1 MNFRNHFKAL
11 AQHLAQR
18 GPSGASVWWLRES
31 LRGIYGRLRLRREP
45 TTPRVCDVLLIHPSE
60 KSRRQGRKTT
70 LLAELRGAGL
80 IVEETVATD
89 NKEAL
94 RQRRLRPP
102 LYSVPLPLYLSAARA
117 ADLLANYKA
126 KVILTERNG
135 WPTSTFL
142 RAFRDS
148 DTRIIHLA
156 HGVLSDQSSRLRY
169 HDYDYYAVFGRSSL
183 DYLRKGKPGF
193 GDTLA
198 LLAGPYFPL
207 PEKREV
213 VPESR
218 CLLFVGAGPEEEK
231 TAAYRHSC
239 DLALSWLKKHPEWKL
254 WVRPHPRGSGQPWC
268 NIAKTHPSIRLRPKG
283 ESLDH
288 ALSDVVAVWS
298 GYTTAII
305 DCAIA
310 GVPVLVLGRYADYF
324 QCDLYGIPRLSSAED
339 LDIAMARVLTE
350 PSLWQESLGIFARYH
365 VENLEQPVSS
375 LATVIIELARGG
387 TPRNS
392 IPSP

>member
-231 TAAYRHSC
+231 
-239 DLALSWLKKHPEWKL
+239 
-254 WVRPHPRGSGQPWC
+254 QP
-268 NIAKTHPSIRLRPKG
+268 L
-283 ESLDH
+283 
-288 ALSDVVAVWS
+288 
-298 GYTTAII
+298 
-305 DCAIA
+305 
-310 GVPVLVLGRYADYF
+310 
-324 QCDLYGIPRLSSAED
+324 
-339 LDIAMARVLTE
+339 
-350 PSLWQESLGIFARYH
+350 
-365 VENLEQPVSS
+365 
-375 LATVIIELARGG
+375 TVIAAI
-387 TPRNS
+387 
-392 IPSP
+392 